1 MKTLRGLFHENKIN
15 QKMNILFPVNQEF
28 LVNIGYIGYNSLKK
42 NYLTFI
48 TMKYKKD
55 WLPGS

>member
-55 WLPGS
+55 